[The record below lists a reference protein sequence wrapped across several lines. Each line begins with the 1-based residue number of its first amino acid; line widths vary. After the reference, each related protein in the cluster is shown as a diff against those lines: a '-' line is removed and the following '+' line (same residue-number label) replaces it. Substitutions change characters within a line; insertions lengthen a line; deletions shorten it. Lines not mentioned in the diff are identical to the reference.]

1 VALSRKETCNLRH
14 HTHLAGTPM
23 AMSGGM
29 LDTDALINHAV
40 KIFKARLASDGVCD
54 GVCVYRCAGSHLQK
68 LCNDVLV

>member
-1 VALSRKETCNLRH
+1 
-14 HTHLAGTPM
+14 M

-54 GVCVYRCAGSHLQK
+54 GVFVSHCAGSHLQK